1 MKQAIFSKNAPAPI
15 GPYSQGIRHG
25 QMIFLSGQVAIDPAT
40 GDLVMDSIEAET
52 RQVMANIKALLDSE
66 GLGFD
71 HVVKSSIFLSDMA
84 LFNQVNAVY
93 ATYFDET
100 PPARETVA
108 VAGLPKGVNV
118 EISVTAIR
126 S

>member
-71 HVVKSSIFLSDMA
+71 HEK
-84 LFNQVNAVY
+84 QH
-93 ATYFDET
+93 
-100 PPARETVA
+100 
-108 VAGLPKGVNV
+108 LPQ
-118 EISVTAIR
+118 
-126 S
+126 

>member
-118 EISVTAIR
+118 DISVTAIR

>member
-100 PPARETVA
+100 PPARETIA

>member
-1 MKQAIFSKNAPAPI
+1 MKQAIFSKNATAPI

-118 EISVTAIR
+118 DISVTAIR

>member
-71 HVVKSSIFLSDMA
+71 HVVKSSIFLIDMA